1 MKAMFT
7 ETRPLAHVPKGI
19 LYVLAISLL
28 LQCLWHGTN
37 LSIAASK
44 TELASPP
51 AANAVRL
58 LSLDDKLT
66 AAKLIMLWLQAFD
79 TQPGISLSLKE
90 LNYSRVTE
98 WLDLILLLDPNIE
111 YPLLAAARFYA
122 EVPVPDKQ
130 RQMIQFIQK
139 KFMQAPNQRWPAMAH
154 AVYIAK
160 HRIKDLEL
168 AAACARLLRIH
179 ATAENVPNWARQM
192 EFFVL
197 EDMGEL
203 EAAKIL
209 IGGLLDSGEL
219 EDPQQQRFLSERF
232 EEIERRVNERAMPNP
247 SQ

>member
-1 MKAMFT
+1 MKALLT
-7 ETRPLAHVPKGI
+7 ETRPLAHVPRGI
-19 LYVLAISLL
+19 IHVLAISLL
-28 LQCLWHGTN
+28 LQCLWHGAN
-37 LSIAASK
+37 QSLVVSK

-51 AANAVRL
+51 ASSVVRL
-58 LSLDDKLT
+58 FSLDDNLT

-90 LNYSRVTE
+90 LDYSRVIE

-111 YPLLAAARFYA
+111 YPLIAAARFYA

-130 RQMIQFIQK
+130 RLMIQFIQQ
-139 KFMQAPNQRWPAMAH
+139 KFIQAPNLRWPAMAH

-168 AAACARLLRIH
+168 AAECARLLRTH
-179 ATAENVPNWARQM
+179 ATADSVPDWAKQM
-192 EFFVL
+192 QFFVL

-209 IGGLLDSGEL
+209 IGGLLESGEL
-219 EDPQQQRFLSERF
+219 EDPQQQRFLSERL
-232 EEIERRVNERAMPNP
+232 EEIEQRVNEQAISKP
-247 SQ
+247 SK